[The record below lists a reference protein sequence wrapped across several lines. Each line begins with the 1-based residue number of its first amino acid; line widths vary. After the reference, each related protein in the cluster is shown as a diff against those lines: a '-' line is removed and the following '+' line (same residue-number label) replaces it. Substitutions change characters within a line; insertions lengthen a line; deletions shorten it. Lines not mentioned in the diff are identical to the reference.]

1 MPRVICHSR
10 LCGTDGHSQIT
21 VQDTVGV
28 AVGDATGHL
37 PQQALWDRR
46 THSSDHGAGHGGS
59 GSRRCHGSS
68 ATAGSV
74 GQTDTFSQITVQD
87 TVGVAVGDATG
98 HLPQQA
104 LWDRRTQSDHGA
116 GHGGS
121 GSRRCHGSSAT
132 AGSVGQTD
140 TFCQITVQDTVGVAV
155 GDATGHL
162 PQQAL
167 WDRRTHSVRSR
178 CRTR

>member
-21 VQDTVGV
+21 VQDSVGV
-28 AVGDATGHL
+28 ALGDATGHL

-46 THSSDHGAGHGGS
+46 TQSDHGAGLGGS

-87 TVGVAVGDATG
+87 SVGVAVGDATG

-104 LWDRRTQSDHGA
+104 LWGRRTQSDHGA
-116 GHGGS
+116 GLGGS
-121 GSRRCHGSSAT
+121 GTRRCHGSSAT

-140 TFCQITVQDTVGVAV
+140 T
-155 GDATGHL
+155 
-162 PQQAL
+162 
-167 WDRRTHSVRSR
+167 VRSR
-178 CRTR
+178 CRTRWEWQ